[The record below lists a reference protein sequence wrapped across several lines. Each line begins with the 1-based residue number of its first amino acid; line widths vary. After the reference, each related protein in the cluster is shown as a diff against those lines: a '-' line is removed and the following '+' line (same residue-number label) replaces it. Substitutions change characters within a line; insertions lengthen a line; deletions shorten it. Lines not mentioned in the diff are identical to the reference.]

1 MNVEHTWL
9 IACGM
14 PLNASLE
21 ITIKG
26 IGEMI
31 ARHVDPSR
39 RLRGNKTKRLT
50 RKQKRRQQRK
60 HILLKMLQALRL
72 IAKIQKCG

>member
-1 MNVEHTWL
+1 MLSEHKVYVKKYINVEHTWL
-9 IACGM
+9 IASRI

-31 ARHVDPSR
+31 SRHVDPSR
-39 RLRGNKTKRLT
+39 RLEGNKKTTCLT
-50 RKQKRRQQRK
+50 RKQK
-60 HILLKMLQALRL
+60 
-72 IAKIQKCG
+72 